1 MFQLIY
7 TAVRTLAIGHALKKA
22 GADPVQQAADI
33 VDSAKEDPGGF
44 LVDIGEGIRK
54 LVIIAACLFFGFLCL
69 VELIRLSRKITP
81 VALIN
86 PARRRLSSAP

>member
-22 GADPVQQAADI
+22 GADPIQQAADI

-44 LVDIGEGIRK
+44 IVDVGEGIRK
-54 LVIIAACLFFGFLCL
+54 LVILAACLFFGFLCL
-69 VELIRLSRKITP
+69 VERIQSLDEHVHGTDD
-81 VALIN
+81 
-86 PARRRLSSAP
+86 PARRRLSSSP